1 MYAQRA
7 LWRSGEDLAASFYTR
22 RGFRILARNYR
33 APGGEI
39 DVIARRGSLLV
50 FCEVKARTT
59 DRFGLPA
66 EAVDHRKQ
74 ARIKRLAGAWLSQ
87 NRPGRVRVR
96 FDIVSAIVCGDRL
109 ELTHLPGAF

>member
-1 MYAQRA
+1 MHARRA
-7 LWRSGEDLAASFYTR
+7 LWSLGEDVAVSFYAR

-50 FCEVKARTT
+50 FCEVKARAT

-66 EAVDHRKQ
+66 EAVNHQKQ
-74 ARIKRLAGAWLSQ
+74 ARVRRLAGAWLSRS
-87 NRPGRVRVR
+87 RPGRVRVR
-96 FDIVSAIVCGDRL
+96 FDIVSVIVSRDRV

>member
-33 APGGEI
+33 APSGEI
-39 DVIARRGSLLV
+39 DIVARRGSLLV
-50 FCEVKARTT
+50 FCEVKARAT

-66 EAVDHRKQ
+66 EAVHRRKQ

-96 FDIVSAIVCGDRL
+96 FDVVSVIVSGDRL
-109 ELTHLPGAF
+109 DLTHLPGAF

>member
-1 MYAQRA
+1 MHAQRA

-22 RGFRILARNYR
+22 RGFRVLARNYR
-33 APGGEI
+33 AAGGEI

-50 FCEVKARTT
+50 FCEVKARAT

-96 FDIVSAIVCGDRL
+96 FDIASVIVSGDRL
-109 ELTHLPGAF
+109 ELTHLADAF

>member
-1 MYAQRA
+1 MYARRV
-7 LWRSGEDLAASFYTR
+7 LWRSGEDLAASFYAR

-50 FCEVKARTT
+50 FCEVKARATE
-59 DRFGLPA
+59 RFGLPA
-66 EAVDHRKQ
+66 EAVDRRKQ

-87 NRPGRVRVR
+87 NRPGRVTVR
-96 FDIVSAIVCGDRL
+96 FDIVSVIVSGDRL